1 MMGSVLSCGRS
12 NKRVSAN
19 LVVRIYLT
27 ILVKSKIHC
36 TIPTGRHPFKSGHL
50 KKNLCGQM
58 WNYVLTGIQLIQ
70 LENLAFL
77 LD

>member
-1 MMGSVLSCGRS
+1 MGSVLSCGRS

-19 LVVRIYLT
+19 LVVRIYSP
-27 ILVKSKIHC
+27 ILIKSKIHC
-36 TIPTGRHPFKSGHL
+36 TIPMGRHPFKSGHL
-50 KKNLCGQM
+50 KKICGQM

-70 LENLAFL
+70 LENVAFL

>member
-1 MMGSVLSCGRS
+1 MGSVLSCGRS

-36 TIPTGRHPFKSGHL
+36 TIPTGRHPFESGHL
-50 KKNLCGQM
+50 KKISVDKCEIMFSQEFN
-58 WNYVLTGIQLIQ
+58 
-70 LENLAFL
+70 
-77 LD
+77 